1 MPRIKE
7 GFKGERAIVLP
18 AFLIEELKQD
28 PLGSELYITDIGYYP
43 HACFHYRKR
52 NTEEAT
58 EFILIYCMEG
68 EGNDIQ
74 LLHQIVDLRAD
85 QIPPLL
91 AGGQVAFRFGQ
102 ILFDGLLLLLQLPE
116 LILQLRLLGRR
127 GGHGRSAQSHHHRR
141 HQQRFY
147 PQPQPLVSHIRI
159 LPSCL
164 RYLFMEMALPHTPTS
179 TPPTK
184 NPMSSGTHTARKD
197 TRLISTP
204 KVRRCASHRYSR

>member
-68 EGNDIQ
+68 EGW
-74 LLHQIVDLRAD
+74 
-85 QIPPLL
+85 
-91 AGGQVAFRFGQ
+91 F
-102 ILFDGLLLLLQLPE
+102 E
-116 LILQLRLLGRR
+116 LDK
-127 GGHGRSAQSHHHRR
+127 HR
-141 HQQRFY
+141 Y
-147 PQPQPLVSHIRI
+147 VV
-159 LPSCL
+159 
-164 RYLFMEMALPHTPTS
+164 
-179 TPPTK
+179 PPT
-184 NPMSSGTHTARKD
+184 NFSFYLNTRHTLMAVMREIPGLFTGSISMEQKLHFSVPVLTVRKTSLHKRIHESKKD
-197 TRLISTP
+197 
-204 KVRRCASHRYSR
+204 